1 MSKIN
6 LDTESVQVRE
16 ARLGS
21 ITGFHG
27 SAQDLIAQSRCGIG
41 DRSRS
46 FSQCLGCSASNAA
59 CMVVLVQDASVIS
72 HGPVGCSACL
82 HKYAFAYRVN
92 SPHRGISEPT
102 QRKIYSTNLDESDTV
117 FGGSQTLEES
127 IREVYARDHPNA
139 IFVLTSCA
147 TGIVGDDVEG
157 VCVKVEKEI
166 GIPVAPVFCEGF
178 RSKVWTT
185 GFDAGY
191 HGILRKLVQP
201 PEQRRD
207 DLVNVIN
214 FWGKDIF
221 SEWFGRLGVKPNYI
235 TPYSTV
241 ESLRR
246 SSEAAASVLICS
258 TLGSY
263 MGAALEQVFGVPQV
277 KAAPPY
283 GIKQTDR
290 WFRELGK
297 VIGKETEV
305 EAFLAE
311 QKERYIPQIEEIR
324 KVLSGK
330 TAYITA
336 GAAHGHSLIS
346 VLADLGMKPMGAA
359 IFHHDPVYDDDDE
372 RSDALVLAVK
382 DHGDVPNI
390 NICNKQEFELV
401 NSLKRIKPDILLAR
415 HGGMTL
421 WGTKLGIPSIL
432 IGDEHFSMG
441 YEGLVKYGNLMIDT
455 LDRDEFAKN
464 LSKHAVNPY
473 TEWWLEQ
480 DTCHFLRDRP

>member
-1 MSKIN
+1 
-6 LDTESVQVRE
+6 
-16 ARLGS
+16 
-21 ITGFHG
+21 
-27 SAQDLIAQSRCGIG
+27 
-41 DRSRS
+41 
-46 FSQCLGCSASNAA
+46 
-59 CMVVLVQDASVIS
+59 
-72 HGPVGCSACL
+72 
-82 HKYAFAYRVN
+82 
-92 SPHRGISEPT
+92 
-102 QRKIYSTNLDESDTV
+102 
-117 FGGSQTLEES
+117 
-127 IREVYARDHPNA
+127 
-139 IFVLTSCA
+139 
-147 TGIVGDDVEG
+147 
-157 VCVKVEKEI
+157 
-166 GIPVAPVFCEGF
+166 
-178 RSKVWTT
+178 
-185 GFDAGY
+185 
-191 HGILRKLVQP
+191 
-201 PEQRRD
+201 
-207 DLVNVIN
+207 VIN

-246 SSEAAASVLICS
+246 SSEATASVLICS

-263 MGAALEQVFGVPQV
+263 MGAALEQAFGVPQV

-297 VIGKETEV
+297 VIGKEAEV
-305 EAFLAE
+305 EIFLAE
-311 QKERYIPQIEEIR
+311 QKERYIPQIEEIH
-324 KVLSGK
+324 KTLSGK

-372 RSDALVLAVK
+372 RSDALIQSVN

-390 NICNKQEFELV
+390 NVCNKQEFELV
-401 NSLKRIKPDILLAR
+401 NALKRIRPDILLAR

-480 DTCHFLRDRP
+480 DTCHFLRDGS

>member
-1 MSKIN
+1 
-6 LDTESVQVRE
+6 
-16 ARLGS
+16 
-21 ITGFHG
+21 
-27 SAQDLIAQSRCGIG
+27 
-41 DRSRS
+41 
-46 FSQCLGCSASNAA
+46 
-59 CMVVLVQDASVIS
+59 MVVLVQDASVIS